1 MSRQPN
7 SVQRDTYIRA
17 NYNKKKIKQPDFPAE
32 APESNSHKH
41 EAGNAEHSLHDLSSE
56 SSKECS
62 LTEFNESCN
71 RAKNYG
77 GTKQAERHSAPEV
90 FPRYCHSLVVACR
103 DSKPCAQNGK
113 FSPTV
118 SKYLFATGLEFNRM
132 THFFEAFGAES

>member
-17 NYNKKKIKQPDFPAE
+17 NYNKKKIKQSDFPVE
-32 APESNSHKH
+32 APESNSYKY

-62 LTEFNESCN
+62 PTEFNESCD

-90 FPRYCHSLVVACR
+90 FPRYCHFLVVACR
-103 DSKPCAQNGK
+103 ESKPCAQNGK

-118 SKYLFATGLEFNRM
+118 SKYLFATRLQLNWM
-132 THFFEAFGAES
+132 THLFEAFSVES

>member
-1 MSRQPN
+1 MKRYWEVVADNLSACGWSWGCVSAVDSEGR
-7 SVQRDTYIRA
+7 T
-17 NYNKKKIKQPDFPAE
+17 
-32 APESNSHKH
+32 H

-62 LTEFNESCN
+62 LTEFNESCD

-118 SKYLFATGLEFNRM
+118 SKYLLLPG
-132 THFFEAFGAES
+132 